1 MKKVKRLILK
11 SMVIALAFAAPLGAD
26 TLQQAAFL
34 AEAYTARDEGN
45 WEEAR
50 ARARAAG
57 PIAADIMEW
66 HRLRAGKGSFDEY
79 RDFLR
84 RNADWPGLPLLKK
97 KGEASIPEN
106 AAPREVIAYFAGEH
120 ARTGR
125 GAIALAQALE
135 AIGKEEEAA
144 REITRAWRRLSL
156 SKTEQDEMLARW
168 GELLKPHHAE
178 RLDMLLWRGLAGE
191 ARMMMPLL
199 GKDRAAL
206 AEARIALRQDLKG
219 VDDLIKAVPQ
229 SLAADPGL
237 AYERFLW
244 RMRKGRLED
253 AAALILERSKSAEAL
268 GQPERWANGRR
279 QIARALMRVGK
290 AKEAY
295 RIASAHHLE
304 SGSGYADLEWLSGY
318 LALKYLDDPKRALRH
333 FDSFALAVKT
343 PISLGRA
350 GYWRGRALEALG
362 RSEEARSA
370 YREAARHQTSF
381 YGQLAAAKIGAPMN
395 PMLAGKGPARD
406 WKRAGFLADRVLGA
420 ALMLRDAGQ
429 QRLATRFMVHLAGS
443 LGPDDLELLA
453 DLALANSDPHSALMI
468 AKHAARRGII
478 LPRAYFPLHP
488 LAEEELPVPP
498 ELALA
503 IARRESEFFTKA
515 SSPAGAV
522 GLMQVMPR
530 TAKKVSAEIGQDFS
544 GTRLLEDWR
553 YNVRIGTAYLA
564 RMEEKFGPNPILIAA
579 AYNAGPSRVQ
589 QWIETFGD
597 PRAGAIGWVDWIE
610 HIPFRE
616 TRNYVMRVAESLPVY
631 RARLAGRPVE
641 LVQDMR

>member
-1 MKKVKRLILK
+1 MNKVKRFILK
-11 SMVIALAFAAPLGAD
+11 SMALALAFAVPVGANPV
-26 TLQQAAFL
+26 QQAALL
-34 AEAYTARDEGN
+34 AEAYKARDEGD

-50 ARARAAG
+50 AKARAAG
-57 PIAADIMEW
+57 AIAADIMEW
-66 HRLRAGKGSFDEY
+66 HRLRAGRGGWEDY

-97 KGEASIPEN
+97 RGEASIPEN
-106 AAPREVIAYFAGEH
+106 AEPGEVTTYFAGEH
-120 ARTGR
+120 AQTGR

-135 AIGKEEEAA
+135 ASGKEEEAA

-156 SKTEQDEMLARW
+156 SRTEQDEMLARW

-199 GKDRAAL
+199 GKNRAAL
-206 AEARIALRQDLKG
+206 AEARIALRQNLKG
-219 VDDLIKAVPQ
+219 VDDLIGAIPE
-229 SLAADPGL
+229 SLSADPGL

-244 RMRKGRLED
+244 RLRKGRLED
-253 AAALILERSKSAEAL
+253 AAALILERSESGEAL

-279 QIARALMRVGK
+279 QIARAWMRAGK

-304 SGSGYADLEWLSGY
+304 SGSNFADLEWLSGY
-318 LALKYLDDPKRALRH
+318 LALKYLDEPKRALRH

-362 RSEEARSA
+362 RSDEARAA
-370 YREAARHQTSF
+370 YGEAARHQTSF

-395 PMLAGKGPARD
+395 PELAGKGPARD

-429 QRLATRFMVHLAGS
+429 QRLATRFMVHLAES

-488 LAEEELPVPP
+488 LAEEELPAPP
-498 ELALA
+498 DLALA
-503 IARRESEFFTKA
+503 IARRESEFFTRA
-515 SSPAGAV
+515 YSPAGAV

-530 TAKKVSAEIGQDFS
+530 TAKAMSEALGMEYSKS
-544 GTRLLEDWR
+544 RLFEDWR
-553 YNVRIGTAYLA
+553 YNVRIGAAYLA
-564 RMEEKFGPNPILIAA
+564 RMEEEFGPNPILIAG
-579 AYNAGPSRVQ
+579 AYNAGPGRVKK
-589 QWIETFGD
+589 WIQAFGD
-597 PRAGAIGWVDWIE
+597 PRTDAIGWVDWIE

-631 RARLAGRPVE
+631 RARLAGRPVK
-641 LVQDMR
+641 LVRDMQ